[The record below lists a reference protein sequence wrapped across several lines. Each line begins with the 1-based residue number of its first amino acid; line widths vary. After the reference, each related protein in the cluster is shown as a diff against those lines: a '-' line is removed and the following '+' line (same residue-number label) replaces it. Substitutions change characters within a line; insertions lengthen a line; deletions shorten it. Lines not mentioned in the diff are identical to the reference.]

1 MSQMLGKEI
10 GVEVP
15 KIEILPI
22 EKTPELLGKEAGI
35 ILGALTKFFGDVT
48 GRTLIIMNLDDAK
61 ALVRILL
68 NNEIT
73 EDEEI
78 DDMGISSLKEVT
90 NIVCCSYLSAISE
103 FLGLILLP
111 SVPQIVIDDFR
122 AIISSVYLEF
132 TGDEEFV
139 LCVETI
145 FHFKEPDKELKTY
158 LLLIPDTGGLTSILK
173 AMDLL

>member
-1 MSQMLGKEI
+1 
-10 GVEVP
+10 
-15 KIEILPI
+15 
-22 EKTPELLGKEAGI
+22 
-35 ILGALTKFFGDVT
+35 
-48 GRTLIIMNLDDAK
+48 MNLDDAK

-145 FHFKEPDKELKTY
+145 FHFKDPDKELKTY
-158 LLLIPDTGGLTSILK
+158 EEIFLK
-173 AMDLL
+173 NEYGNNESPSVGFSGMPNIDDLGKIESDI

>member
-1 MSQMLGKEI
+1 M
-10 GVEVP
+10 
-15 KIEILPI
+15 
-22 EKTPELLGKEAGI
+22 
-35 ILGALTKFFGDVT
+35 
-48 GRTLIIMNLDDAK
+48 
-61 ALVRILL
+61 
-68 NNEIT
+68 
-73 EDEEI
+73 
-78 DDMGISSLKEVT
+78 
-90 NIVCCSYLSAISE
+90 
-103 FLGLILLP
+103 LP

-145 FHFKEPDKELKTY
+145 FHFKDPDKELKTY